1 MSFPMHGAAVLFGLA
16 AAGCLYAAAPNQL
29 LLPPAV
35 DGEAP
40 VSRRGARWLSAI
52 AVLLAALAMQRWSLV
67 LGVPAAVAATLLV
80 LTGGLSLWPLL
91 GALVHGRRTRPGRA
105 HSRAHP

>member
-1 MSFPMHGAAVLFGLA
+1 MHGAAVLLGLA

-35 DGEAP
+35 GGASP
-40 VSRRGARWLSAI
+40 VSRCGARWLSVM
-52 AVLLAALAMQRWSLV
+52 AVLLAALAMQHWSPV
-67 LGVPAAVAATLLV
+67 LGGPGAVAGTLLV

-91 GALVHGRRTRPGRA
+91 GALAHGRRTRPGR
-105 HSRAHP
+105 SHP

>member
-1 MSFPMHGAAVLFGLA
+1 MHGAAVLLGLA

-35 DGEAP
+35 DGASP
-40 VSRRGARWLSAI
+40 VSRRGARWLSVM
-52 AVLLAALAMQRWSLV
+52 AVLLAALAVQRWSPV
-67 LGVPAAVAATLLV
+67 LGAGAVAGTLLV

-91 GALVHGRRTRPGRA
+91 GALVHGRRARL
-105 HSRAHP
+105 SRAHP